1 MHLLFQRSAE
11 AIPFLYL
18 SFCWILNLQKCCWH
32 QVVTIIDPLSP
43 SETCSPHPSPQL
55 PSAQGG
61 KSKESEKDFQ
71 IRWWTL
77 TLCPRGGKVRSP
89 KKVLRSGG
97 GTLTIFQRRKSKESK
112 KGFSGQV
119 GGTLTLSPGGKVR
132 SPKVWEHWLSGQMGP
147 LTIRFYSLLVRPAWG
162 AAAGQARYKCTNIQL
177 LETNQNVD
185 GISNSLTLQISR
197 YSFIQLSSNFCRGR
211 TCPKALLLQHKP
223 SWDYFR

>member
-1 MHLLFQRSAE
+1 M
-11 AIPFLYL
+11 
-18 SFCWILNLQKCCWH
+18 
-32 QVVTIIDPLSP
+32 
-43 SETCSPHPSPQL
+43 
-55 PSAQGG
+55 
-61 KSKESEKDFQ
+61 
-71 IRWWTL
+71 
-77 TLCPRGGKVRSP
+77 
-89 KKVLRSGG
+89 G

-185 GISNSLTLQISR
+185 GISNSQTLQISR
-197 YSFIQLSSNFCRGR
+197 YSCKCELMINVHSYFSSLEPKHEIEANIGVALASLHNDQIDNLK
-211 TCPKALLLQHKP
+211 KALVTV
-223 SWDYFR
+223 